1 MEKLVVSPVE
11 AAKLLQTR
19 PDRIRNLCQSG
30 EIIHYKDGRN
40 IKIPVKALEE
50 YVMDRAKS
58 STSVSLQATAELWEC
73 GRPAIS

>member
-19 PDRIRNLCQSG
+19 PDTIRLLCKSS

-40 IKIPVKALEE
+40 IKIPVKALEG
-50 YVMDRAKS
+50 YVMEKAKS
-58 STSVSLQATAELWEC
+58 STS
-73 GRPAIS
+73 